1 MCRTHPET
9 FIRDVALF
17 LLLALVIVLY
27 FVGHFG
33 VTGYK
38 MYSPFQ
44 YLQLFLYAPLGLYR
58 IWIYAAKISRNLVKL
73 KVNWLLLLFRFSQ
86 VIVNTVDL
94 CHQKVGAWAE
104 ASLAQCFKR
113 YHVETTAGF
122 QTQPMTSSTWWRTTW
137 CAPCCTVT
145 PSRAG
150 SSSSRQR
157 WYSVT
162 GCIDT
167 PEIALENWYK

>member
-104 ASLAQCFKR
+104 ASLAQCFKTLPR
-113 YHVETTAGF
+113 GDDSRFPNTADDVINMMANHVMCAMLYGDAIARRKFVVASTLVLGHRLHWHTGN
-122 QTQPMTSSTWWRTTW
+122 STWEL
-137 CAPCCTVT
+137 V
-145 PSRAG
+145 
-150 SSSSRQR
+150 
-157 WYSVT
+157 
-162 GCIDT
+162 
-167 PEIALENWYK
+167 